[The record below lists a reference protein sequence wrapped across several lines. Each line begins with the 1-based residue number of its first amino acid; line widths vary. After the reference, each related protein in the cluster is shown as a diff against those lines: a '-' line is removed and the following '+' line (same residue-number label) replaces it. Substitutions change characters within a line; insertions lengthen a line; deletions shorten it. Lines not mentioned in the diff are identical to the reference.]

1 MSYIKGHDDNPSNW
15 SANKWADAVQI
26 FRGKQVI
33 EESPMTAA
41 AVAAGAEVI
50 EVQTNVRIEGDEQV
64 EDLPW

>member
-1 MSYIKGHDDNPSNW
+1 M
-15 SANKWADAVQI
+15 

-41 AVAAGAEVI
+41 AVAAGAEVT